1 MKITK
6 LLSLLVAVA
15 LLSLLVACTDTA
27 SRTAPVVTP
36 APTVTT
42 NPAPVSTPT
51 PVPATTLAPV
61 APPVTTP
68 APAPTAAP
76 ALTVVPTPRVTPV
89 SAPAPVRTPTSTPEP
104 TPTPTPTLAPV
115 PAPTPTP
122 TPTPAPAPT
131 PAPLPFTL
139 VEADG
144 TRLVLDRV
152 PTRVVALSVNTASVL
167 AELGI
172 MPVGMATTARAP
184 EIIRHVPQVGA
195 PRSPN
200 IEQLR
205 ALNPDLVI
213 ANILFKPALQNILRQ
228 HGFTVYFIDNQR
240 YSDVIANVEMFGRAF
255 GRTERAND
263 LLNDIRRR
271 EAAIRQRV
279 QGRPSP
285 IVMIIFGTA
294 QSFTLSTEFSYA
306 GEMARMLGARNITT
320 TMNVPLNVQTI
331 PLSMENVLAANPQVI
346 LRISHGNAEEM
357 QRMFEREFTQNP
369 LWGTM
374 SAVQNGR
381 VIDLPVDL
389 FFSNPGLTMIDAL
402 EQLARVL
409 YP

>member
-1 MKITK
+1 M
-6 LLSLLVAVA
+6 
-15 LLSLLVACTDTA
+15 C
-27 SRTAPVVTP
+27 
-36 APTVTT
+36 
-42 NPAPVSTPT
+42 
-51 PVPATTLAPV
+51 
-61 APPVTTP
+61 
-68 APAPTAAP
+68 
-76 ALTVVPTPRVTPV
+76 
-89 SAPAPVRTPTSTPEP
+89 
-104 TPTPTPTLAPV
+104 
-115 PAPTPTP
+115 
-122 TPTPAPAPT
+122 
-131 PAPLPFTL
+131 
-139 VEADG
+139 
-144 TRLVLDRV
+144 
-152 PTRVVALSVNTASVL
+152 
-167 AELGI
+167 
-172 MPVGMATTARAP
+172 
-184 EIIRHVPQVGA
+184 IRD
-195 PRSPN
+195 S
-200 IEQLR
+200 
-205 ALNPDLVI
+205 
-213 ANILFKPALQNILRQ
+213 
-228 HGFTVYFIDNQR
+228 NQR